1 MFHKEFQPIRICQGW
16 EVVYN
21 LFFEVQYTEENI
33 HEYGGPTLLSVY
45 SSSRN
50 QFIRVSW
57 FPEGDITGSYVL
69 KVFNTREVFIPKNNT
84 LVPHFDDEPHTVF
97 KSKVK
102 DEIVEK
108 LEYLMWFT
116 NDEDPRILKNRGVV
130 DEPSESYRLELEKD
144 GLTPKLLNKI
154 LIDGNR
160 KIQDLILDH
169 KDITKEIIERFL
181 KEGCSN
187 KVKNKAASR
196 LKSKKFR

>member
-1 MFHKEFQPIRICQGW
+1 MLHKEFQPIRICQGW

-45 SSSRN
+45 SRSRN

-69 KVFNTREVFIPKNNT
+69 QVFNTREVFIPKNNT
-84 LVPHFDDEPHTVF
+84 LVPYFDDEPHTVF

-130 DEPSESYRLELEKD
+130 DEPSESFRIELEHD
-144 GLTPKLLNKI
+144 GLTQVLLDKI
-154 LIDGNR
+154 LKEGNR
-160 KIQDLILDH
+160 EIQDLALDH
-169 KDITKEIIERFL
+169 SKITKEIITRIANETNF
-181 KEGCSN
+181 N
-187 KVKNKAASR
+187 KVRNKALSR